1 MKPILLHGGERS
13 ITCVTYNTDGD
24 LIFTASK
31 DNIAMLWRADTGLR
45 LGTYNGHA
53 GTVWDL
59 SVSWDSRFLLTA
71 SGDAKVMVWNVETG
85 EKLLEYSHFG
95 PVKSVEWADG
105 GERFASVND
114 SFKVG
119 S

>member
-31 DNIAMLWRADTGLR
+31 DNIAMLWKADTGLR

-53 GTVWDL
+53 GSVWDL
-59 SVSWDSRFLLTA
+59 SVSWDSRLLLTA
-71 SGDAKVMVWNVETG
+71 SGDTKVMIWNVETG

-105 GERFASVND
+105 GERFASVHD